1 MIKKK
6 TNVVIYALLFLLS
19 AIFLFPV
26 VLVLINA
33 FKSKFYIST
42 EPFRIPTGELF
53 VGLENFRRG
62 LSSVGFFAAVGRS
75 VIITVLSVVVIV
87 LLCAMCAWF
96 LVRTPSRFSRI
107 LYGAFVFSMVVPFP
121 MIMYTATYLIDR
133 VHLANV
139 LGMIPV
145 YLGFGAGLSIF
156 LYTAFIKT
164 LPAALEEAAQIDG
177 AGVLATFF
185 RIVFPLLSPTA
196 ITVAILNGMWIWND
210 YLLPY
215 LVLGN
220 REKTI
225 PVAIELSMQ
234 GAFGSVDLGGLMA
247 MLILAILPIL
257 FFYLFAQRYVIEG
270 ITSGSVK
277 G

>member
-1 MIKKK
+1 MIKKQ
-6 TNVVIYALLFLLS
+6 TNIVIYAVLFTLS
-19 AIFLFPV
+19 ALFLFPV
-26 VLVLINA
+26 ALVLINA

-42 EPFRIPTGELF
+42 NPFALPLGEYF

-62 LSSVGFFAAVGRS
+62 LSSVGFFGAVGRS
-75 VIITVLSVVVIV
+75 VVITVFSVLLIV
-87 LLCAMCAWF
+87 LCTAMCAWF
-96 LVRTPSRFSRI
+96 LVRASGRWSRF
-107 LYGAFVFSMVVPFP
+107 LYGLFVFSMVVPFP

-133 VHLANV
+133 VHLSSV
-139 LGMIPV
+139 LGMVFV

-164 LPAALEEAAQIDG
+164 LPVALEEAAQIDG

-185 RIVFPLLSPTA
+185 RVVFPLLSPTA
-196 ITVAILNGMWIWND
+196 ITVAILNGMWVWND

-220 REKTI
+220 RLKTI
-225 PVAIELSMQ
+225 PVAIELAMQ
-234 GAFGSVDLGGLMA
+234 GAFGAVDLGGLMA

-257 FFYLFAQRYVIEG
+257 AFYLFAQKYVIEG
-270 ITSGSVK
+270 ITAGAVK

>member
-1 MIKKK
+1 MIKKQ
-6 TNVVIYALLFLLS
+6 TNAFIYAALILLS
-19 AIFLFPV
+19 LLFLFPV
-26 VLVLINA
+26 FLVLINA

-42 EPFRIPTGELF
+42 DPFSLPVGEMF

-62 LSSVGFFAAVGRS
+62 LSSVGFFSAVGRS
-75 VIITVLSVVVIV
+75 AVITVLSVLAIVI
-87 LLCAMCAWF
+87 CSAMCAWF
-96 LVRTPSRFSRI
+96 LVRAEGRMSRL

-121 MIMYTATYLIDR
+121 MIMYAATYLIDR
-133 VHLANV
+133 MRLASV

-156 LYTAFIKT
+156 LYTAFVKT
-164 LPAALEEAAQIDG
+164 LPLALEEAAEIDG
-177 AGVLATFF
+177 AGVLQTFF
-185 RIVFPLLSPTA
+185 RVVFPLLSPTA

-220 REKTI
+220 RNKTI

-234 GAFGSVDLGGLMA
+234 GAFGAVDLGGLMA

-257 FFYLFAQRYVIEG
+257 AFYLFAQKYIISG
-270 ITSGSVK
+270 IISGAVK

>member
-1 MIKKK
+1 MKKQ
-6 TNVVIYALLFLLS
+6 TNIVIYMVLVLLS
-19 AIFLFPV
+19 AVFLFPV
-26 VLVLINA
+26 LLVVINA

-42 EPFRIPTGELF
+42 NPFALPIGEYF

-62 LSSVGFFAAVGRS
+62 LTSVGFFGAVGRS
-75 VIITVLSVVVIV
+75 VVITVLSVLLIV
-87 LLCAMCAWF
+87 LCSAMCAWF
-96 LVRTPSRFSRI
+96 LVRVKSRFSRI

-133 VHLANV
+133 VRLSSV
-139 LGMIPV
+139 LGMVFV

-156 LYTAFIKT
+156 LYTAFVKT
-164 LPAALEEAAQIDG
+164 LPIALEEAAQIDG
-177 AGVLATFF
+177 AGVLSTFF
-185 RIVFPLLSPTA
+185 RVVFPLLSPTA
-196 ITVAILNGMWIWND
+196 ITVAILNGMWVWND

-220 REKTI
+220 RLKTI
-225 PVAIELSMQ
+225 PVAIELAMQ
-234 GAFGSVDLGGLMA
+234 GAFGAVDLGGLMA

-257 FFYLFAQRYVIEG
+257 AFYLFAQRYVIEG
-270 ITSGSVK
+270 IVSGAVK

>member
-1 MIKKK
+1 MKKQ
-6 TNVVIYALLFLLS
+6 TNIVVYLVLILLS
-19 AIFLFPV
+19 AVFLFPV
-26 VLVLINA
+26 ALVVINA

-42 EPFRIPTGELF
+42 NPFDLPIGEYF

-62 LSSVGFFAAVGRS
+62 LASVGFFAAVGRS
-75 VIITVLSVVVIV
+75 VIITVLSVLLIVI
-87 LLCAMCAWF
+87 CSAMCAWF
-96 LVRTPSRFSRI
+96 LVRVKSRFSRI

-133 VHLANV
+133 VRLSSV
-139 LGMIPV
+139 LGMVFV

-156 LYTAFIKT
+156 LYTAFVKT
-164 LPAALEEAAQIDG
+164 LPIALEEAAQIDG
-177 AGVLATFF
+177 AGVLSTFF
-185 RIVFPLLSPTA
+185 RVVFPLLSPTA
-196 ITVAILNGMWIWND
+196 ITVAILNGMWVWND

-220 REKTI
+220 RLKTI
-225 PVAIELSMQ
+225 PVAIELAMQ
-234 GAFGSVDLGGLMA
+234 GAFGAVDLGGLMA

-257 FFYLFAQRYVIEG
+257 AFYLFAQKYVIEG
-270 ITSGSVK
+270 IVSGAVK

>member
-1 MIKKK
+1 MTKKQ
-6 TNVVIYALLFLLS
+6 TNIVIYAVLILLS
-19 AIFLFPV
+19 LLFLFPV
-26 VLVLINA
+26 FLVLINA

-42 EPFRIPTGELF
+42 NPFALPLGEYF
-53 VGLENFRRG
+53 VGFENFRRG

-75 VIITVLSVVVIV
+75 VVITVLSVLAIV
-87 LLCAMCAWF
+87 LFCAMCAWF
-96 LVRTPSRFSRI
+96 LVRVEGRAARI
-107 LYGAFVFSMVVPFP
+107 LYGMFVFSMVVPFP

-133 VHLANV
+133 VRLASV

-164 LPAALEEAAQIDG
+164 LPIELEEAAQIDG
-177 AGVLATFF
+177 AGVLQTFF
-185 RIVFPLLSPTA
+185 RVVFPLLSPTA
-196 ITVAILNGMWIWND
+196 ITVAILNGMWVWND

-220 REKTI
+220 RLKTI

-234 GAFGSVDLGGLMA
+234 GAFGAVDLGGLMA

-257 FFYLFAQRYVIEG
+257 LFYLFAQRYVIEG
-270 ITSGSVK
+270 ITSGAVK

>member
-234 GAFGSVDLGGLMA
+234 GAFDSVDLGGLMA